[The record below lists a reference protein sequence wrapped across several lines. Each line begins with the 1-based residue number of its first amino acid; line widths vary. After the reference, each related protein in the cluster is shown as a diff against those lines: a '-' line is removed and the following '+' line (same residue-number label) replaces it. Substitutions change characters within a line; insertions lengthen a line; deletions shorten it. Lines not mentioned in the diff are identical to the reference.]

1 MNKTSVDKGQR
12 GLACAKVVKKG
23 DFLAFFAGMNEISSL
38 ILEYGNSRGSKN
50 ARLGEDVGK
59 ISIFASMSN
68 NDILR
73 TLRYT
78 FHYHDHK
85 MKEIFALGG
94 KDITFEEVAL
104 WLKKEEDSDFVKL
117 YDKDL
122 AHFLDGL
129 IVANRG
135 KKEGAA
141 PVVEKTLNNNGILRK
156 LKIALN
162 LQDDGML
169 EIFGLRGF
177 RLSKHELSAFFRN
190 PSQAQ
195 YRECK
200 DQVLRNFLMGLQEK
214 YRGEGKSTT

>member
-1 MNKTSVDKGQR
+1 MNKTSVDKGQQ
-12 GLACAKVVKKG
+12 GLACTKVVKKE
-23 DFLAFFAGMNEISSL
+23 DFLAFFAGMNEISN
-38 ILEYGNSRGSKN
+38 LELEEVSFWERKK

-104 WLKKEEDSDFVKL
+104 WLKREEDPDFLKL

-135 KKEGAA
+135 KREGAA
-141 PVVEKTLNNNGILRK
+141 PVVEKKLNNNGILRK

-190 PSQAQ
+190 PAQAQ

-214 YRGEGKSTT
+214 YRGEEK